1 MHHPPFIFARG
12 LAPLLCL
19 ALLAGGARESVARP
33 ENGKAFKNWTVRCEK
48 AKEAEEE
55 TCYIFQNLVLK
66 EGGQRVLHIAV
77 GYLPDREEP
86 VALLT
91 LPLGISLPPGGT
103 LQVDDN
109 EPVRFQIERCEPN
122 GCRAGLILRPELL
135 QQFKKGMKAQVTF
148 HDAGRRPISVPVSL
162 QGFTAGLASLK

>member
-1 MHHPPFIFARG
+1 MQRHRFTFTGR
-12 LAPLLCL
+12 LAPLLL
-19 ALLAGGARESVARP
+19 GALLLGGLPGAEARP
-33 ENGKAFKNWTVRCEK
+33 ENGKSFKNWTVRCEK
-48 AKEAEEE
+48 AKEAETE

-77 GYLPDREEP
+77 GYLPQREEP

-122 GCRAGLILRPELL
+122 GCRAGLILKPELL
-135 QQFKKGMKAQVTF
+135 EQFRKGMNAQVTF
-148 HDAGRRPISVPVSL
+148 HDAARRPVSVPVSL